1 CALPILIAR
10 RQDPK
15 SGLFSLHPDRLLTR
29 RHNKRTKEPWEG
41 LTTGESLRTEFD
53 YDRPKVVSLD
63 VIDPLALL
71 AVHACRTGQFDK
83 IPQWLSGGRWGT
95 SSGCG
100 HTIDANLERWFD
112 RAKLEAYYQ
121 KQRSWLDERGYVVG
135 DGWYAEG
142 N

>member
-1 CALPILIAR
+1 MPA
-10 RQDPK
+10 
-15 SGLFSLHPDRLLTR
+15 
-29 RHNKRTKEPWEG
+29 
-41 LTTGESLRTEFD
+41 
-53 YDRPKVVSLD
+53 
-63 VIDPLALL
+63 VIDPLPLL

-83 IPQWLSGGRWGT
+83 IRQWL

-100 HTIDANLERWFD
+100 HTFDANLERWFD

-142 N
+142 NWTPAALPCPPAL